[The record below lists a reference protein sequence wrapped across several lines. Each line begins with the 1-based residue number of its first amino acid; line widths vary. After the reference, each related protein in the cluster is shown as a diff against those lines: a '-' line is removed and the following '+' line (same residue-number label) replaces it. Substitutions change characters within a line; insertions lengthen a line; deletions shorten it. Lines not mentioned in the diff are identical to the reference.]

1 MNLNENKINKSK
13 KIFNVLFFL
22 PSGKHIS
29 LKLNSET
36 TVNEMLVQFKKK
48 LVKLKNISKLIV
60 LNLFIMQSRC
70 NLKIKLKLKANF
82 FVILL
87 LE

>member
-1 MNLNENKINKSK
+1 MKTKLIKVKRY
-13 KIFNVLFFL
+13 LMFFFVL

>member
-13 KIFNVLFFL
+13 KIFNVLFCN